1 MYVMIQN
8 RWMVIKMRWD
18 ALSLSYTAEQLEAAL
33 RAAGFAEVRIE
44 HHPEKPWI
52 AVLAKKRE

>member
-1 MYVMIQN
+1 M
-8 RWMVIKMRWD
+8 KC
-18 ALSLSYTAEQLEAAL
+18 YTAEELEAAL

-44 HHPEKPWI
+44 HHLEKPWI